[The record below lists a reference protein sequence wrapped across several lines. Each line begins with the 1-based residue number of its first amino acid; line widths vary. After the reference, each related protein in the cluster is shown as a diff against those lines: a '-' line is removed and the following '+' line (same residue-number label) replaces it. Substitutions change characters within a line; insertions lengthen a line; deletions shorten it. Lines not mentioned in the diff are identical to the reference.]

1 MTVLEYEKIVF
12 PLPVVVE
19 GKYDKMKLSQLLSAH
34 IITTDGFGIFNKKE
48 KLSLIK
54 RLAENGIVLLCD
66 SDGAGGVIRRHI
78 MSAVPKDK
86 IYNLYIPKIEGKEK
100 RKKEA
105 SKEGTLGVEGMELS
119 LLYKMFSELCEKLNI
134 DVSNGTMG
142 ATLQTKAVTKA
153 DFFEDGLTG
162 CADSSAAR
170 DALGEYFSLPSG
182 MTPTALLGAINIL
195 TDHNGYKEAVK
206 AVFGKE

>member
-1 MTVLEYEKIVF
+1 MEKKIVF

-19 GKYDKMKLSQLLSAH
+19 GKYDKMKLTEVIDGH

-54 RLAENGIVLLCD
+54 RLAERGVVLLCD

-86 IYNLYIPKIEGKEK
+86 IYNLYIPKIEGKER

-105 SKEGTLGVEGMELS
+105 SKEGTLGVEGMNAE
-119 LLYKMFSELCEKLNI
+119 LLYRMFSELCVKLGIDTENGEIGEVSEKK
-134 DVSNGTMG
+134 S
-142 ATLQTKAVTKA
+142 VTKA
-153 DFFEDGLTG
+153 HFYEDGLTG
-162 CADSSAAR
+162 RDNSTAAR
-170 DALGEYFSLPSG
+170 DALAAYFSLPSG
-182 MTPTALLGAINIL
+182 MTPSALLGAVNIL
-195 TDHNGYKEAVK
+195 VDYEGYKKAVSE
-206 AVFGKE
+206 VFGK